1 MGVRLLNR
9 GRQGIEPT
17 PHGRVLIERSRTIF
31 DELRQ
36 GLNEIEYLSDPTAG
50 ELRIAASV
58 PMAAGHGKAPED
70 GRPPAP
76 SNASR
81 LHHCLLRRGN
91 LSIGGIEC
99 RQLLGTST
107 CVDDCVL

>member
-58 PMAAGHGKAPED
+58 PTAAGHGKRRKT
-70 GRPPAP
+70 GGLRRPPMHRVCITVCCYVGET
-76 SNASR
+76 SR
-81 LHHCLLRRGN
+81 
-91 LSIGGIEC
+91 SGGSSAGSC
-99 RQLLGTST
+99 
-107 CVDDCVL
+107 